1 MDKIGVIGLGRMG
14 SAIAA
19 RFASQDVEVHGW
31 TRSGRRVEGVSP
43 ADDIS
48 TLVALSDV
56 IVTSLFDDK
65 AVAQILDALLDCDL
79 TNKLIV
85 ETSTVTAAPLRE
97 RLERIEAIGGTAVDA
112 PISGGPEMVQAGVC
126 GVFIGGSED
135 AAKRAKKVLLPISGR
150 TFHVGPLGT
159 GLAMKAINNSMLQI
173 YMSGLQQL
181 LSVACE
187 AGLPLETVLTI
198 LNGGPAGLPFMR
210 DRTPKVLGD
219 DDEVGF
225 ALSAA
230 VKDNAVFMSIARFYG
245 VEVPALEMAGKYLKA
260 GVARGYGEKDPAHFI
275 AESYIKSSIIPPT

>member
-19 RFASQDVEVHGW
+19 RFASKDVEVHGW

-65 AVAQILDALLDCDL
+65 AVAEILDALLDCDL

-85 ETSTVTAAPLRE
+85 ETSTVTAAPLAE

-112 PISGGPEMVQAGVC
+112 PISGGPEMVQAGAC

-135 AAKRAKKVLLPISGR
+135 AAERAKKALLPISGR
-150 TFHVGPLGT
+150 IFHVGPSGT
-159 GLAMKAINNSMLQI
+159 GLVMKAINNSLMQI
-173 YMSGLQQL
+173 YINGLRQL
-181 LSVACE
+181 LPVACE
-187 AGLPLETVLTI
+187 AGLPLETVLLI
-198 LNGGPAGLPFMR
+198 LNSGPAGLPFLR
-210 DRTPKVLGD
+210 DRTPKILGD

-225 ALSAA
+225 ALSAGT
-230 VKDNAVFMSIARFYG
+230 KDNAVFKAIAQFYG
-245 VEVPALEMAGKYLKA
+245 VDVPALEMAGKELKA
-260 GVARGYGEKDPAHFI
+260 AVARGYGEKDPAHFI
-275 AESYIKSSIIPPT
+275 GDAYQKAR